1 MNTIDTI
8 LEIQRNLIAL
18 ETQGVNKEQKE
29 ILNKIWKSTKDF
41 IQNSYETKKD
51 KALDYIYEGARLI
64 NTHYLK
70 HGREKYVREALENYK
85 KAIDI
90 YNELPRRMK
99 IEVKDEVDSF
109 NGETSFNYRH
119 SFNEIKI
126 IATDIERH
134 FNAMC

>member
-85 KAIDI
+85 KAIDT

-109 NGETSFNYRH
+109 NAETSFNYRH

>member
-1 MNTIDTI
+1 MNPI
-8 LEIQRNLIAL
+8 LEIQTQLIAL

-29 ILNKIWKSTKDF
+29 ILNKIWKSTSDL

-51 KALDYIYEGARLI
+51 HALNYIYEGARLI

-70 HGREKYVREALENYK
+70 HGREKYVWEALQKYEK
-85 KAIDI
+85 GIDI

-99 IEVKDEVDSF
+99 VEVRDEVESSD
-109 NGETSFNYRH
+109 YRH

-126 IATDIERH
+126 IATDIEKH
-134 FNAMC
+134 FDAMC